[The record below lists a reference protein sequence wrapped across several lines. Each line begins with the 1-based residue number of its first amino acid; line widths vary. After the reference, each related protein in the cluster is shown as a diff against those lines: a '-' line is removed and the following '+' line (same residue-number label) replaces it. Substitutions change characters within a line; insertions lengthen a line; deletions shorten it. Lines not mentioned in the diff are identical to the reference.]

1 MLLALVPLLGLY
13 AQNSSILP
21 VSALVRPGCVL
32 VAVSALVWVVGWAA
46 LRDRYRAGLIAS
58 AVLVPLVVTWGV
70 LEDLISAIVPF
81 LSTWTPAA
89 FYVAYV
95 CLFGAIVA
103 YLVYRDR
110 SNIARIKLYLLAA
123 ALLAGVGVATASF
136 ALAPL
141 FGRRAAWMIAAY
153 LIATVFVIAAVWR
166 YEGDFTRATRS
177 LNWFAAIL
185 LGLYAASVFFSR
197 SPAGGILAPP
207 LPLPESVSQIPKDRL
222 PDIYFI
228 ALDGYARSDILRSE
242 FSYNNLTFEDGMK
255 TNGFQIVPESHS
267 NYTQAVLSLTACLNM
282 EYLHAMGTPAART
295 GADMNHAIRL
305 YHDNRVFKTLL
316 DIGYSLVAFSPGLES
331 LEPRSEGVAVLAPPY
346 SVGEFEMVLLDRTVA
361 SRVMQA
367 VYYLKYQNPAYWRYA
382 FRRERILY
390 AFDEMARLAQT
401 ESSAPRFVYA
411 NLLIPEPPYLFTR
424 EGGRAQPFGQGSLAI
439 DRRFRGR
446 ESEYRAAYLDQVHFT
461 NQKLLETTQRIID
474 GAKRPAVILIASS
487 RGAPVFLERST
498 APPETRYRN
507 LILVRFPDGTAD
519 SHVYDSMSLVNL
531 FRVTLNRIVNA
542 GLPMLEDHIIDTSEE
557 SPFQLAPAK

>member
-13 AQNSSILP
+13 AQNANILP
-21 VSALVRPGCVL
+21 VTALARPGCVL
-32 VAVSALVWVVGWAA
+32 VGLSALVWAVGWAA
-46 LRDRYRAGLIAS
+46 LGDRYRAGLIAS
-58 AVLVPLVVTWGV
+58 SILVPLIVTWGV
-70 LEDLISAIVPF
+70 LEDLISAVVPF
-81 LSTWTPAA
+81 LATWTPAA
-89 FYVAYV
+89 FYAVYV
-95 CLFGAIVA
+95 CIFGAVVA
-103 YLVYRDR
+103 FLVYRDR
-110 SNIARIKLYLLAA
+110 SNIAKIRRVLLAA
-123 ALLAGVGVATASF
+123 ALLAGIGLVTASF

-153 LIATVFVIAAVWR
+153 LIATVFVIAAAWR
-166 YEGDFTRATRS
+166 YEGDFKRATRS

-185 LGLYAASVFFSR
+185 LGLYAASVFVSR
-197 SPAGGILAPP
+197 SPAGGISVSP
-207 LPLPESVSQIPKDRL
+207 LPLSESVSQIPKDRL

-282 EYLHAMGTPAART
+282 EYLHAMGAPAART

-305 YHDNRVFKTLL
+305 YHDNRVFKTLRE
-316 DIGYSLVAFSPGLES
+316 IGYSIVAFSPGLES
-331 LEPRSEGVAVLAPPY
+331 LEPRSEGVAVLAPPH

-401 ESSAPRFVYA
+401 ESSAPRLIFA

-424 EGGRAQPFGQGSLAI
+424 DGGRAQPFGQGSLAI

-461 NQKLLETTQRIID
+461 NQKLLETTQRIIE
-474 GAKRPAVILIASS
+474 GAKRPSVILIASS

-519 SHVYDSMSLVNL
+519 SHLYDSMSLVNL
-531 FRVTLNRIVNA
+531 FRVTLNRIVDA
-542 GLPMLEDHIIDTSEE
+542 GLPILEDRIIDTSEE
-557 SPFQLAPAK
+557 SPFQLAPAR